1 MGAAMGAAMGKT
13 VEGPRR
19 VPLIVA
25 LIIMLVPIPL
35 GAAMYGLQGLFRTAE
50 PAGGGPGLG
59 GQDLLFPLLGTALIA
74 LVCTIVALPLTVR
87 APHSPLRW
95 VLLVAEIVALA
106 FVARVGWFLL
116 S

>member
-1 MGAAMGAAMGKT
+1 MGNT

-35 GAAMYGLQGLFRTAE
+35 GAAMYVLEGLFRTAE

-59 GQDLLFPLLGTALIA
+59 GPDLLFPVLGTSLIT

-87 APHSPLRW
+87 APASPLRW
-95 VLLVAEIVALA
+95 VLLIAEIAALV
-106 FVARVGWFLL
+106 FVARVGWFVF